1 MTAGNRRVAVV
12 GVALSDCGRVDGATA
27 YALHAQAARR
37 ALADA
42 GLGREVVDGFAS
54 AGLGVLAPVEVA
66 EYLGLRPTWVDSTSV
81 GGATWEVMAA
91 HAADA
96 IARGHANAVL
106 LVYGSTARADIR
118 ATPGWLGEQLRLNSA
133 GTTALVDRLERLG
146 LVRRSRDTAD
156 RRRVLLEV
164 EDKAR
169 QLGWDFFGP
178 LIDEVV
184 AAAEGLDEGELEAVR
199 RFLTSV
205 LASAARARTD

>member
-1 MTAGNRRVAVV
+1 MRLVHLLRAVTV
-12 GVALSDCGRVDGATA
+12 EFDLLGAEF
-27 YALHAQAARR
+27 AARR
-37 ALADA
+37 GLHPTDVRALIHLLDA
-42 GLGREVVDGFAS
+42 
-54 AGLGVLAPVEVA
+54 
-66 EYLGLRPTWVDSTSV
+66 
-81 GGATWEVMAA
+81 
-91 HAADA
+91 
-96 IARGHANAVL
+96 ARSDVQ
-106 LVYGSTARADIR
+106 

-169 QLGWDFFGP
+169 QLGWAFFGP

-184 AAAEGLDEGELEAVR
+184 AAAEGLDEGELETVR

-205 LASAARARTD
+205 LTAVARARDA

>member
-1 MTAGNRRVAVV
+1 MRLVHLLRAVTV
-12 GVALSDCGRVDGATA
+12 EFDLLGAEF
-27 YALHAQAARR
+27 AARR
-37 ALADA
+37 GLHPTDVRALIHLLDA
-42 GLGREVVDGFAS
+42 
-54 AGLGVLAPVEVA
+54 
-66 EYLGLRPTWVDSTSV
+66 
-81 GGATWEVMAA
+81 
-91 HAADA
+91 
-96 IARGHANAVL
+96 
-106 LVYGSTARADIR
+106 ARADIR

-169 QLGWDFFGP
+169 QLGWAFFGP

-205 LASAARARTD
+205 LTAVARARDA